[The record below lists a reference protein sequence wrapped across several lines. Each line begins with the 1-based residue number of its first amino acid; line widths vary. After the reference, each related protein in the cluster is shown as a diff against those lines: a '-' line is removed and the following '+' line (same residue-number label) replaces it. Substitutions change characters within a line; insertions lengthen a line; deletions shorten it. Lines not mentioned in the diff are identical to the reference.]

1 MVQLLFSKQHLMRL
15 FRNGKYYRLYLIR
28 SSYVK
33 TYKRQSIACSNFH
46 LFATMIR
53 ISESLSISLSGA
65 TGFVSQM
72 KDLDGRDIT
81 LMPQDRFLLGG
92 PLILRGFVHKSI
104 FHSQETRQAS
114 TPQNLERF
122 TNAGLDCYL
131 GGKAFWRTC
140 AQFYFPMPY
149 LRRKNNWIA
158 DNVKGKFLFVHE
170 YMNYTRIL

>member
-1 MVQLLFSKQHLMRL
+1 MRVVI
-15 FRNGKYYRLYLIR
+15 FI
-28 SSYVK
+28 
-33 TYKRQSIACSNFH
+33 
-46 LFATMIR
+46 FATIIR

-92 PLILRGFVHKSI
+92 PLILRGFVHKSV
-104 FHSQETRQAS
+104 FCSQESRQGS
-114 TPQNLERF
+114 TSQNSERLK
-122 TNAGLDCYL
+122 NSGLDCYL
-131 GGKAFWRTC
+131 GGKAFWRMC

-158 DNVKGKFLFVHE
+158 DNVKGKFLFFHE
-170 YMNYTRIL
+170 YMNYTRIWQSAERTFLACICFSI

>member
-1 MVQLLFSKQHLMRL
+1 
-15 FRNGKYYRLYLIR
+15 
-28 SSYVK
+28 
-33 TYKRQSIACSNFH
+33 
-46 LFATMIR
+46 
-53 ISESLSISLSGA
+53 
-65 TGFVSQM
+65 M

-92 PLILRGFVHKSI
+92 PLILRGFAHKSV
-104 FHSQETRQAS
+104 FYSQESRQGS
-114 TPQNLERF
+114 TSQNSERL

-158 DNVKGKFLFVHE
+158 DNVKGKFLFFLIYSEFHME
-170 YMNYTRIL
+170 SIFLFRNLYTLYFMPHWFICILKVSLQPWKKCNGQ